1 MTDKQ
6 LTPHFKLSEFTR
18 SATAESRG
26 IDNTPDS
33 EHLTN
38 LINLANTLE
47 AVRALFGGAPVVIT
61 SGYRSPALNKA
72 VGGVATSDH
81 ANGLAADF
89 TVKGYTVQQAAEK
102 IAASGIRFDQLIFEQ
117 GSTEW
122 VHLGIGSRMRGEVLS
137 WKKGVGYVPGIRN
150 L

>member
-6 LTPHFKLSEFTR
+6 LTPHFRLSEFTR
-18 SATAESRG
+18 SATAERGG
-26 IDNTPDS
+26 IDNTPDA

-47 AVRALFGGAPVVIT
+47 AVRALFGGAPILIS
-61 SGYRSPALNKA
+61 SGYRSPTLNKA

-89 TVKGYTVQQAAEK
+89 IVKGYAVQQAAEK
-102 IAASGIRFDQLIFEQ
+102 IAASGIRFDQLIKEP
-117 GSTEW
+117 GW
-122 VHLGIGSRMRGEVLS
+122 VHLGIGKQMRREVLTL
-137 WKKGVGYVPGIRN
+137 VGPGRYAPGIV
-150 L
+150 